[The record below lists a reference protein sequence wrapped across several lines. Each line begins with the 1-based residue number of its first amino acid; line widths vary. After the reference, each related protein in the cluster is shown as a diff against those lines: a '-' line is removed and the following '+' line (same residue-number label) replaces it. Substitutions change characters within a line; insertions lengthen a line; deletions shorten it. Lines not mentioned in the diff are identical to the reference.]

1 MRRIFI
7 IGILAL
13 FLIGAGTTI
22 YAKSNSA
29 QNLSDWY
36 KDSFQQKSG
45 LVGSLTAVELV
56 TSLSEFNQFI
66 TGSKKSLDAMIA
78 VLFEEKTS
86 DVQSS
91 IEMQHAE
98 MVDELEETVAALQQD
113 NFDEYVDELNIEAEL
128 TMEVEK
134 MLEEL
139 LNE

>member
-13 FLIGAGTTI
+13 FLVGAGTTI
-22 YAKSNSA
+22 YAKSNSV

-36 KDSFQQKSG
+36 KDAFQQKSG

-78 VLFEEKTS
+78 VLFDEKTS

-113 NFDEYVDELNIEAEL
+113 KFDEYVDELNIEAEL
-128 TMEVEK
+128 TVEVEK